1 MVVTWGLSYFAIL
14 LPNQRPT
21 TDVLSTLPL
30 KYSQHGETVVGTASL
45 PHDKA
50 DTTEDVRMEGGGRG
64 RIGVGGRRERK
75 TAYKGGPRILLS
87 LCLCRYHL

>member
-1 MVVTWGLSYFAIL
+1 MVVNWGLSFLAIL

-21 TDVLSTLPL
+21 TDVLSTALL

-50 DTTEDVRMEGGGRG
+50 DTTEDVRMVDGRGGGG
-64 RIGVGGRRERK
+64 EGLGWRE
-75 TAYKGGPRILLS
+75 
-87 LCLCRYHL
+87 